1 MVLQQV
7 GNDVRL
13 AHVQQK
19 VVPKDERP
27 GQLDKGSITNP
38 EVLYFVSVCVDI
50 EKYLELPTS
59 MLLLF
64 ILVLSWNHKIVYY
77 LLLYTLQTMILRPD
91 LTSPISEILSSLLV
105 PVAPI
110 CLAENGS
117 PVDPVAVF
125 KRLELDFI
133 LAAGLI

>member
-1 MVLQQV
+1 LVLHQV
-7 GNDVRL
+7 SNDVRL

-38 EVLYFVSVCVDI
+38 EVLYFVSLRVDI

-77 LLLYTLQTMILRPD
+77 LLLYTVQTMIIRPD
-91 LTSPISEILSSLLV
+91 LTSPISEMLSSLLV

-110 CLAENGS
+110 CLAEKGS
-117 PVDPVAVF
+117 PLDPVAVF
-125 KRLELDFI
+125 RRLELDFI